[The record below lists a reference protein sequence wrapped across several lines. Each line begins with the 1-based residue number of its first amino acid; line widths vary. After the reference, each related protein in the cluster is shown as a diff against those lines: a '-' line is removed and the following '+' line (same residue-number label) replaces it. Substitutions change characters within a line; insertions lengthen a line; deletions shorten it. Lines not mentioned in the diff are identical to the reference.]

1 MKKILLVEDNPADVL
16 LTRRVF
22 AQADIDAEI
31 VVAED
36 GVTALEMLA
45 GTAEPKVSDPVL
57 ILMDINMP
65 RKNGKDVLKEIKAT
79 TRLRHIPVVMLT
91 TSDAREDI
99 RESYEN
105 YASGYIVKPARLGD
119 FMKAVETLK
128 KFWFETVTLSSS
140 D

>member
-16 LTRRVF
+16 LTLRVF
-22 AQADIDAEI
+22 SQANIEAEI

-36 GVTALEMLA
+36 GVVALEMLA
-45 GTAEPKVSDPVL
+45 EPEAIDPVL

-79 TRLRHIPVVMLT
+79 TRFRHIPVVMLT
-91 TSDAREDI
+91 TSDARDDI

-105 YASGYIVKPARLGD
+105 YASGYIVKPARLGE
-119 FMKAVETLK
+119 FMKAVQTLK
-128 KFWFETVTLSSS
+128 NFWFETVTLLSS
-140 D
+140 DR

>member
-128 KFWFETVTLSSS
+128 KFWFETVTLLSN

>member
-22 AQADIDAEI
+22 AQADINAEI

>member
-16 LTRRVF
+16 LTQRVF
-22 AQADIDAEI
+22 SQADINAEI

-45 GTAEPKVSDPVL
+45 GTTEPSIKDPVL

-128 KFWFETVTLSSS
+128 QFWFETVTLSSS

>member
-16 LTRRVF
+16 LTLRVF
-22 AQADIDAEI
+22 AQANIEAEI

-36 GVTALEMLA
+36 GVVALEMLA
-45 GTAEPKVSDPVL
+45 EPEAMEPVL

-79 TRLRHIPVVMLT
+79 TRFRHIPVVMLT
-91 TSDAREDI
+91 TSDARDDI

-105 YASGYIVKPARLGD
+105 YASGYIVKPARLGE
-119 FMKAVETLK
+119 FMKAVQTLK
-128 KFWFETVTLSSS
+128 NFWFETVTLLSG

>member
-22 AQADIDAEI
+22 AQADINAEI
-31 VVAED
+31 IVAED

-45 GTAEPKVSDPVL
+45 GTTEPKVSDPVL

-79 TRLRHIPVVMLT
+79 TQLRHIPVVMLT

-128 KFWFETVTLSSS
+128 QFWFETVTLSSS

>member
-1 MKKILLVEDNPADVL
+1 
-16 LTRRVF
+16 
-22 AQADIDAEI
+22 
-31 VVAED
+31 
-36 GVTALEMLA
+36 MLA

-128 KFWFETVTLSSS
+128 QFWFETVTLSSS

>member
-1 MKKILLVEDNPADVL
+1 MKKILLVEDNPSDVL

-22 AQADIDAEI
+22 SQADINAEI

-45 GTAEPKVSDPVL
+45 GTIEPKVSDPAL

>member
-45 GTAEPKVSDPVL
+45 GTTEPKVSDPVL

-128 KFWFETVTLSSS
+128 KFWFETVTLSS
-140 D
+140 DD